1 MPHVLIRDLP
11 EPVHR
16 LLGARLAHARASMHQ
31 DITQALPPLPA
42 RHSPNPPPPLLA
54 PPPPR
59 AGTSLQQYLTRA
71 LTDLAEQPTVEDVL
85 ARIES
90 QQGGRVGLDAARAD
104 LDDERR
110 ARP

>member
-16 LLGARLAHARASMHQ
+16 LLAARA
-31 DITQALPPLPA
+31 A
-42 RHSPNPPPPLLA
+42 
-54 PPPPR
+54 R